1 MNFKKVL
8 YIVAVGYICFTIGF
22 EVAFKLMNN
31 DSVSINGNRV
41 KVVDIMYTYENEQ
54 GETIEGDYSLVSD
67 NGYEYNPLG
76 TYHKE
81 YQNAKIR
88 K

>member
-1 MNFKKVL
+1 MKKKLLIIGLVVL
-8 YIVAVGYICFTIGF
+8 GF
-22 EVAFKLMNN
+22 ACGSGVTYKLMNN
-31 DSVSINGNRV
+31 DTISINGKRV
-41 KVVDIMYTYENEQ
+41 KVVDVMYTYNTEE
-54 GETIEGDYSLVSD
+54 GEVIEGDYSFVSD

-81 YQNAKIR
+81 YQNAKLR